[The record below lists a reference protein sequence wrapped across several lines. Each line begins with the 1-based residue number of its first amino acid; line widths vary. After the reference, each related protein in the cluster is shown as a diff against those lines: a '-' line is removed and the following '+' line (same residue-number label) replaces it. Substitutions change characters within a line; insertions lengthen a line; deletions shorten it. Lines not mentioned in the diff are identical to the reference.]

1 MDVRWGKRCVHGG
14 RKLVL
19 VFLILFLFNIQ
30 TTWKYQWRVYYY
42 YLFFATYPSTNSIFS
57 LNLTSNIVFYLLL
70 IR

>member
-1 MDVRWGKRCVHGG
+1 MHGG

-30 TTWKYQWRVYYY
+30 TDTTWKYQWRVYY

-57 LNLTSNIVFYLLL
+57 LNLTSNIVFLF
-70 IR
+70 IIN